1 MMLDFD
7 SDGTA
12 TTTGTSS
19 TAPSVS
25 SAMSFPI
32 IERKLLLTVPGIG
45 AGVIARLESVGVH
58 SLSELAALGSDAA
71 VRRVCRQL
79 GTNAWENR
87 RGALDAALR
96 LAGKR
101 FTAGPRS

>member
-1 MMLDFD
+1 M
-7 SDGTA
+7 
-12 TTTGTSS
+12 
-19 TAPSVS
+19 APVPVGGSPTRS
-25 SAMSFPI
+25 LFCAMPFPI

-45 AGVIARLESVGVH
+45 AGVIDRLESVGVH
-58 SLSELAALGSDAA
+58 SLSELAALGSHTA

-87 RGALDAALR
+87 RRALDAALR

-101 FTAGPRS
+101 ITAGPSP